1 MHEVSFTHLAELLRS
16 VVQVESPVH
25 ADEAAR
31 RVLDAYGVVRLGN
44 RIRKHLGWAIQ
55 RAEKKGW
62 LRKNGDFLFDPD
74 QTGVP
79 VRDRSKID
87 NRSRKLELIA
97 PTEIRAAIDLVVRHA
112 HGIPAEEVPSETCT
126 LLGFSRTT
134 SDMASQVHPQIKGL
148 LQRGRIVLQN
158 GLLLPGDETV
168 PLTGRL

>member
-1 MHEVSFTHLAELLRS
+1 M
-16 VVQVESPVH
+16 QIESPVH
-25 ADEAAR
+25 VDEAAR
-31 RVLDAYGVVRLGN
+31 RVLDAYGVTRLGN
-44 RIRKHLGWAIQ
+44 RIREHLGWAIQ
-55 RAEKKGW
+55 HAERRGW
-62 LRKNGDFLFDPD
+62 LRKKGDFLFDLD
-74 QTGVP
+74 QTDVP
-79 VRDRSKID
+79 VRDRSNID

-97 PTEIRAAIDLVVRHA
+97 PAEIRAAIDLVVRHA
-112 HGIPAEEVPSETCT
+112 HGIPAEEVPNETCT